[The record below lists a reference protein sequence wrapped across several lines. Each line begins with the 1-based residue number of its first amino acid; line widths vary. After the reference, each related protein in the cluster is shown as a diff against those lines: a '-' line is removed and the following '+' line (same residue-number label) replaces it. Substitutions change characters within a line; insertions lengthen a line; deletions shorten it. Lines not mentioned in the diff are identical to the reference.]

1 MSTKVPN
8 SLANVPGAATD
19 SSPLSMGACL
29 RIPMMRRLWY
39 SQIISVFG
47 DFLALY
53 AVISYLTFKLHA
65 TAQEVTGVQIAFL
78 LPIAILGFLAG
89 VFVDRWPLKP
99 TMVWSDLI
107 RALLVLV
114 LLSAS
119 KLWHF
124 YAALAAISIIS
135 SFFGPAQGVA
145 IRLAVPIRGLR
156 SANSLMQQV
165 MLGMRIIGPPI
176 AVLLVDS
183 VGAACCYFIDSA
195 SFVVS
200 ACLIATIKF
209 VRPAETSP
217 ATHAIHPR
225 PPGSAL
231 AHIWSDM
238 KEGFA
243 FIIQDAS
250 LFFVIVALSC
260 GMFVIGC
267 FAPLTALYVRD
278 TLHASSKVF
287 GIASALVGIGMVAG
301 INVLTIFAKNIKN
314 SVLIYLGLAG
324 IAVGLLLLAAGGR
337 LWFPYFAFFVI
348 GFAFAGIFIPAETT
362 IQKETPPSLMGRV
375 GSTVS
380 STIYTAQIAG
390 LILSGILAQHI
401 GVREVFVL
409 CAILLGLLIV
419 VGRLWM
425 EPKGTH
431 DPAGTNP
438 LT

>member
-1 MSTKVPN
+1 
-8 SLANVPGAATD
+8 
-19 SSPLSMGACL
+19 
-29 RIPMMRRLWY
+29 MMRHLWY
-39 SQIISVFG
+39 SQVISVFG

-65 TAQEVTGVQIAFL
+65 TAQQVTGVQIAFL

-107 RALLVLV
+107 RAVLVLV
-114 LLSAS
+114 LLSATH
-119 KLWHF
+119 LWHF

-145 IRLAVPIRGLR
+145 VRVAVPIRGLR

-176 AVLLVDS
+176 AVFLVDS
-183 VGAACCYFIDSA
+183 VGAASCYLLDSFSFI
-195 SFVVS
+195 VS
-200 ACLIATIKF
+200 ACLIAAISF
-209 VRPAETSP
+209 VRPPEASP
-217 ATHAIHPR
+217 GSPPVHPAR
-225 PPGSAL
+225 REGSAL
-231 AHIWSDM
+231 DHIWCDM
-238 KEGFA
+238 KEGFT
-243 FIIQDAS
+243 FIVHDAS
-250 LFFVIVALSC
+250 LFFVIVALAC

-278 TLHASSKVF
+278 ILHASTRVF
-287 GIASALVGIGMVAG
+287 GIASALVGVGMVIG
-301 INVLTIFAKNIKN
+301 INVLNIFAKNVKN

-324 IAVGLLLLAAGGR
+324 IAIGLLLLAVAGR
-337 LWFPYFAFFVI
+337 LWLPYFAFFVI

-380 STIYTAQIAG
+380 STIYSAQISG

-401 GVREVFVL
+401 GTREVFAL
-409 CAILLGLLIV
+409 CAILLALLIL
-419 VGRLWM
+419 VGKLWM
-425 EPKGTH
+425 EPKGRTT
-431 DPAGTNP
+431 PA
-438 LT
+438 

>member
-8 SLANVPGAATD
+8 SLANLPGAD

-29 RIPMMRRLWY
+29 RIPMMRHLWY
-39 SQIISVFG
+39 SQVISVFG

-53 AVISYLTFKLHA
+53 AVISFLTFKLHA

-114 LLSAS
+114 LLNATR
-119 KLWHF
+119 LWHF

-145 IRLAVPIRGLR
+145 IRVAVPIRGLR

-183 VGAACCYFIDSA
+183 VGAASCYLLDSFTFLA
-195 SFVVS
+195 S
-200 ACLIATIKF
+200 AALIATIRF
-209 VRPAETSP
+209 VPAAEGP
-217 ATHAIHPR
+217 AGTHPVHPPHR
-225 PPGSAL
+225 EGSAL
-231 AHIWSDM
+231 GHIWCDM

-243 FIIQDAS
+243 FIVHDAS
-250 LFFVIVALSC
+250 LFFVIVALGC

-267 FAPLTALYVRD
+267 FAPLTALFVRD
-278 TLHASSKVF
+278 ILHASTKVF
-287 GIASALVGIGMVAG
+287 GIASALVGLGMVAG
-301 INVLTIFAKNIKN
+301 INVLTIFGKNVQN
-314 SVLIYLGLAG
+314 AVLIYTGLAG
-324 IAVGLLLLAAGGR
+324 IAAGLLLLAASDQ
-337 LWFPYFAFFVI
+337 LWSSYIAFFVI
-348 GFAFAGIFIPAETT
+348 GFAFAGIFIPSETT

-380 STIYTAQIAG
+380 SAIYSAQISG

-401 GVREVFVL
+401 GIRQVFVL
-409 CAILLGLLIV
+409 CTVLLALLIV
-419 VGRLWM
+419 VGKLWM

-431 DPAGTNP
+431 SPA
-438 LT
+438 